1 MRAQHRA
8 LANQKT
14 LLTSS
19 YWGFKMNLGTLPCK
33 YMNFY
38 PLIAVS
44 KSNSALSN
52 LETQTWSGSI
62 IVYSAC
68 NLFLLVV
75 KDEAVRELKQ

>member
-1 MRAQHRA
+1 
-8 LANQKT
+8 
-14 LLTSS
+14 
-19 YWGFKMNLGTLPCK
+19 
-33 YMNFY
+33 MNFY

-68 NLFLLVV
+68 NFFLLVV